1 MQQPTQSLR
10 SSFGRYRPVIRSFF
24 SNVGKSHLVFP
35 AALLTATAI
44 GSANLGLI
52 FYVRLTY
59 GFSPAIV
66 GLFAASYSVSYF
78 IGCLVLRPLG
88 QHLRPRFSLIIAS
101 GSMGMI
107 LLLLVT
113 IGHPTVA
120 FVLYALF
127 GLFASLFWPPLM
139 GWLSS
144 GLEGKELNRTIS
156 RFNLSWSVGSI
167 ISPYIAG
174 ALAEV
179 ANRLAIYFSIVLL
192 FSATL
197 LVVVATLYW
206 AQIRSDEYREPKP
219 PKVRGGRG
227 EGTIL
232 RFPAWVGVVSTYV
245 IIGVVANIFPMYGK
259 DHASLSKGQIGLV
272 LLVRALVSTTTFLWT
287 GRTSFWHYRKSV
299 ILGGQVA
306 LVGSIAIMLMMRTM
320 AGFLLSVVVLG
331 VIFSFNY
338 SSSVFHGVSG
348 STERARRMSVHESIS
363 TMGVVA
369 GSVVGGILY
378 QSYSMASVYLFCI
391 VVAVVGAIITL
402 TIMTRDST
410 ADGNALAVGGHE

>member
-1 MQQPTQSLR
+1 MQQSTQPLR

-52 FYVRLTY
+52 FYVRLAY
-59 GFSPAIV
+59 GFSPAVV

-101 GSMGMI
+101 GSMGVI
-107 LLLLVT
+107 LLLLVL
-113 IGHPTVA
+113 IGHPAVA
-120 FVLYALF
+120 FILYALF
-127 GLFASLFWPPLM
+127 GFLASMFWPPLM

-156 RFNLSWSVGSI
+156 RFNLSWSTGSI

-179 ANRLAIYFSIVLL
+179 ANRLAIYFSIALL
-192 FSATL
+192 FSAAL
-197 LVVVATLYW
+197 LVVVAALYW
-206 AQIRSDEYREPKP
+206 AQIRADEYREPKP
-219 PKVRGGRG
+219 PKLRGRRG

-232 RFPAWVGVVSTYV
+232 RFPAWVGVVATYV
-245 IIGVVANIFPMYGK
+245 IIGVIANIFPMYAK
-259 DHASLSKGQIGLV
+259 DHTSLSKGQIGFV
-272 LLVRALVSTTTFLWT
+272 LLVRALVSTLTFLWT
-287 GRTSFWHYRKSV
+287 GRSSFWHYRKSV
-299 ILGGQVA
+299 IFGGQLA
-306 LVGSIAIMLMMRTM
+306 LVGSIVIVLMMRTM
-320 AGFLLSVVVLG
+320 VGFLLAVMVLG

-363 TMGVVA
+363 TMGVVV

-378 QSYSMASVYLFCI
+378 QSYSMTAVYLFCI
-391 VVAVVGAIITL
+391 VVAVVGAIIAL
-402 TIMTRDST
+402 AIMTRNST
-410 ADGNALAVGGHE
+410 TEGDAPMVGGH